1 MMKMKKEIKG
11 LIFDL
16 DGVIVSTEHNHYVAW
31 KRTADVLGI
40 KFTEKENEN
49 LKGLSRIDSLK
60 AILALENGTISED
73 EFNTLLEDKNE
84 FYLESISELNESN
97 LLKGVKELL
106 IETKEKGLKLAIGSS
121 SKNANFIIKLLGLSE
136 FFTIIV
142 DGNMVSDPKPHPE
155 VFLNAAKGM
164 GLAPDN
170 CIVFEDAESGIK
182 AAKAGGF
189 YAIGVG
195 NKNIA
200 EMADEYLNDLTEFKL
215 NIYA

>member
-1 MMKMKKEIKG
+1 MKKEIKG

-31 KRTADVLGI
+31 KRTADELGI
-40 KFTEKENEN
+40 SFTEKENEN

-60 AILALENGTISED
+60 AILAQENVTISED
-73 EFNTLLEDKNE
+73 EFNSLLDDKNE
-84 FYLESISELNESN
+84 FYLESIAELKQSD

-106 IETKEKGLKLAIGSS
+106 DEAKTKGLNMAIGSS
-121 SKNANFIIKLLGLSE
+121 SKNAPYIIKLLGLTE
-136 FFTIIV
+136 YFAIIV

-164 GLAPDN
+164 GLDPEQ

-189 YAIGVG
+189 FAIGVG
-195 NKNIA
+195 NEHIA
-200 EMADEYLNDLTEFKL
+200 TLADLYLTDLTEFNL
-215 NIYA
+215 NQYA

>member
-1 MMKMKKEIKG
+1 MKKEIKG

-31 KRTADVLGI
+31 KRTADELGI
-40 KFTEKENEN
+40 SFSEKENEN
-49 LKGLSRIDSLK
+49 LKGLSRVDSLK
-60 AILALENGTISED
+60 AILAQENVTISED
-73 EFNTLLEDKNE
+73 EFNSLLDDKNE
-84 FYLESISELNESN
+84 FYLESIAELKQSD

-106 IETKEKGLKLAIGSS
+106 DEAKTKGLKMAIGSS
-121 SKNANFIIKLLGLSE
+121 SKNAPYIIKLLGLTE
-136 FFTIIV
+136 YFAIIV

-164 GLAPDN
+164 GLDPEQ

-189 YAIGVG
+189 FAIGVG
-195 NKNIA
+195 NEHIA
-200 EMADEYLNDLTEFKL
+200 TLADLYLTDLTEFNL
-215 NIYA
+215 NQYA

>member
-1 MMKMKKEIKG
+1 MKKEIKG

-16 DGVIVSTEHNHYVAW
+16 DGVIVSTEHNHYLAW
-31 KRTADVLGI
+31 KRTAEVLGI
-40 KFTEKENEN
+40 KFSEKENEN
-49 LKGLSRIDSLK
+49 LKGLSRVDSLK
-60 AILALENGTISED
+60 SILALENVTISEE
-73 EFNTLLEDKNE
+73 EFITLLEDKNE
-84 FYLESISELNESN
+84 FYLESISELNETN

-106 IETKEKGLKLAIGSS
+106 IEAKKNGLKLAIGSS
-121 SKNANFIIKLLGLSE
+121 SKNAPHIINRLGLND

-155 VFLNAAKGM
+155 VFLNAAKAM
-164 GLAPDN
+164 DLSPEN
-170 CIVFEDAESGIK
+170 CIVFEDAESGVL

-200 EMADEYLNDLTEFKL
+200 KMADEYLNDLTEFKL

>member
-1 MMKMKKEIKG
+1 MKKEIKG

-31 KRTADVLGI
+31 KRTADELGI
-40 KFTEKENEN
+40 SFTEKENEN

-60 AILALENGTISED
+60 AILAQENVTISED
-73 EFNTLLEDKNE
+73 EFNSLLDDKNE
-84 FYLESISELNESN
+84 FYLESITELKQSD

-106 IETKEKGLKLAIGSS
+106 DEAKLKGLKMAIGSS
-121 SKNANFIIKLLGLSE
+121 SKNAPYIIKLLGLTE
-136 FFTIIV
+136 YFAIIV

-164 GLAPDN
+164 GLDPEQ

-189 YAIGVG
+189 FAIGVG
-195 NKNIA
+195 NENIA
-200 EMADEYLNDLTEFKL
+200 TLADLYLTDLTEFNL
-215 NIYA
+215 DQYA